1 MLYLNKNDMMKAIS
15 MKDVIDAIDTAYE
28 IYQSKQFQMPTRMQ
42 VTDED
47 NTLLLMPCF
56 TKDAIDTKLITS
68 FPNNTNHPVLHG
80 LVILNSQENGE
91 IMAIIDG
98 SFMTAFR
105 TGAIG
110 GSAIRHLA
118 KNDAATLAI
127 IGTGA
132 QGLYQAV
139 AACTERSITDIYLY
153 NRTLEKIP
161 PFIASLQQMI
171 DGRIKIHATDSAK
184 EAITHAGI
192 IITATTSREPVL
204 PDIPELLTS
213 KLIIGIGSFQ
223 PDMREFPRSLYQL
236 VDTIFVDTEDAVAES
251 GDIAIPLEKNWMNLE
266 SVQNMASFTNSKK
279 QIQDG
284 KTIVFKSTGMALFDI
299 VVTNLV
305 YQRALKKGIG
315 QDLT

>member
-1 MLYLNKNDMMKAIS
+1 MLYLNKSDMMKAVS
-15 MKDVIDAIDTAYE
+15 MKDAIDAIDTAYE

-42 VTDED
+42 VTDEE

-56 TKDAIDTKLITS
+56 TKDAIGTKLITS

-80 LVILNSQENGE
+80 LVVLNSQENGE

-153 NRTLEKIP
+153 NRTSEKIP

-171 DGRIKIHATDSAK
+171 DGRIKIHVTDSAK
-184 EAITHAGI
+184 EAITHAEM
-192 IITATTSREPVL
+192 IITATTSKQPVL

-236 VDTIFVDTEDAVAES
+236 IDTIFVDTEDAVAES
-251 GDIAIPLEKNWMNLE
+251 GDIAIPLEKNWMNRE
-266 SVQNMASFTNSKK
+266 SVQTMASFINSKK

-284 KTIVFKSTGMALFDI
+284 KTIVFKSTGMALFDS

-305 YQRALKKGIG
+305 YQRALEKGVG